1 MLQQEHKFPD
11 YLFLVLV
18 RGYIE
23 ILLVSLVARKGKESF
38 DLETDRQIHTQTD
51 RYTDT
56 QPEKQT
62 ETERHR
68 QLVRQRHRER
78 QRVENAHIYL
88 FSLETYCAAGS
99 TLHALSSVTHLL

>member
-1 MLQQEHKFPD
+1 MLQQEPKFPD

-78 QRVENAHIYL
+78 QRV
-88 FSLETYCAAGS
+88 
-99 TLHALSSVTHLL
+99 